1 MKKIILLLLVLGS
14 PILVFGQDFLGKVTL
29 EELREEKDLVNPEAD
44 ASILNE
50 EGKVYFD
57 YIPSVGFKM
66 NQVVSRKIKVY
77 TKEGISYVDL
87 SVPYY
92 TGKGVI
98 EQVKIDQVF
107 TYNEKD
113 GKIEKSKL
121 KSNAIFDDKT
131 NENWKKKQVIIPDV
145 KEGSIVEY
153 KYTITSDYFN
163 IIPAWYFQRNIPI
176 RKSSYEVRIPEYLVY
191 TNRLRGDVNIVRS
204 NKTETKKI
212 RVTNTHPFQEVS
224 LQETVQNYTVTNVPP
239 IKSEPYID
247 NMENYRGS
255 IQFDL
260 SMINYPNQSPKVI
273 SLSEDD
279 LIKSIYENGS
289 FKNQL
294 EQTKYFEKAIDL
306 ARYKGLTDEEK
317 LNKVLTFVKENISWN
332 EKQGYYTNDGV
343 KKAFENKT
351 GNVAEI
357 NLMLTSMLRYVGL
370 TANPILVSTIN
381 NGTDLSLQKTSFNGV
396 VSSVELNKIV
406 YLLDGTSK
414 YTSTNIIPIRN
425 LNWIGVIIN
434 KNGGYGKVDMKPNFH
449 SISSENFVL
458 NWNNDDVELGLGQA
472 LFSYKDYMAYLG
484 RINVQDQSDEQIIS
498 EFEQSYENMNIK
510 NIKVYNREDVSKDL
524 NLRFSFEKPKFA
536 SKIGNEL
543 YLNPMQFYDLKS
555 NPFKL
560 EVRTMPISFTF
571 PKIDLY
577 KVTVKVPMGYEV
589 EYLPKTLELVDA
601 TVGLKAVYKVERED
615 NTLHCSLEFARSL
628 LTIEPSNYNKVK
640 DFYEK
645 LVNKLEDQIIFKKI

>member
-1 MKKIILLLLVLGS
+1 MRKIILLLLVLGS
-14 PILVFGQDFLGKVTL
+14 PIVVLGQDFLGKVTL
-29 EELREEKDLVNPEAD
+29 EELREEKDLVSPEAD
-44 ASILNE
+44 ASVLYE

-57 YIPSVGFKM
+57 YIPNVGFKM

-92 TGKGVI
+92 VGKGVI

-121 KSNAIFDDKT
+121 KSNAVFDDKT

-191 TNRLRGDVNIVRS
+191 TNRLKGDVNIVRS

-212 RVTNTHPFQEVS
+212 RVTNTHPFKEVS
-224 LQETVQNYTVTNVPP
+224 LQETIQNYTVTNVAP

-260 SMINYPNQSPKVI
+260 SMIHYPNSNPKVI

-279 LIKSIYENGS
+279 LIKSIYENGN

-306 ARYKGLTDEEK
+306 ASYKELTEEEK

-343 KKAFENKT
+343 KKAFENRT

-370 TANPILVSTIN
+370 TANPVLVSTIN
-381 NGTDLSLQKTSFNGV
+381 NGIDLSLQKTSFNSV
-396 VSSVELNKIV
+396 VSSVELDKV
-406 YLLDGTSK
+406 VFLLDGTSK

-425 LNWIGVIIN
+425 LNWFGIVIN
-434 KNGGYGKVDMKPNFH
+434 RNGGYGKVDMKPNFY
-449 SISSENFVL
+449 SISSENFVV

-484 RINVQDQSDEQIIS
+484 RINFQDQSDEQIIN
-498 EFEQSYENMNIK
+498 ELEKSYENMNIK

-524 NLRFSFEKPKFA
+524 NLRFSFEKPKLA

-555 NPFKL
+555 NPFKS

-577 KVTVKVPMGYEV
+577 KMTVKIPVGYEV
-589 EYLPKTLELVDA
+589 EYLPKMLELLDA
-601 TVGLKAVYKVERED
+601 TVGLKAVYKIEREE
-615 NTLHCSLEFARSL
+615 NTLHCSLEFSRSL
-628 LTIEPSNYNKVK
+628 LTIEPSNYTKVK
-640 DFYEK
+640 NFYEK